1 MTVDR
6 HLLEGKKH
14 IHFIGIGG
22 AGMFPLVQILHAE
35 GYTITGSDNNESD
48 TLARERAM
56 GIPVVLGQRPENIK
70 GADLIV
76 HTAAIM
82 EDNPELIAARQSG
95 VPVIERSVLLGYLST
110 LYPHAIC
117 VAGTHGKTTTT
128 AMITQMLLDAGLDP
142 SAVIGGLLP
151 SIGGNGRRGESDL
164 LVVEACEYVD
174 TFLKLS
180 PDVALLL
187 NIDADHMEYF
197 KTMDNLI
204 ASFHRF
210 AAMATTQ
217 VIANGDDPRVM
228 RAVEGITAPVV
239 TFGFGE
245 GNDYHPAGITIGE
258 GVRAEFDLIRRG
270 ENLGRLA
277 LHVPGRHNILN
288 AIAAVAAALEAG
300 ADLAHIKRSLHDFG
314 GAGRR
319 FEVLAQLGGITVAD
333 DYAHH
338 PAELKVTLESAK
350 GMRFKRVWAVFQP
363 FTFSRTAM
371 LLDDFAAVLPIADKV
386 VLSAIMGSREKNT
399 YGIHTS
405 DLAAKIPGAVWF
417 ETFEEIA
424 RYVCDRVEPGDLV
437 ITLGCGDIYK
447 AAKLIIHR
455 LEEMPA
461 AR

>member
-1 MTVDR
+1 MAIDR
-6 HLLEGKKH
+6 HLLDGKKH

-22 AGMFPLVQILHAE
+22 AGMFPLVQILHKE

-48 TLARERAM
+48 TLQRERAM
-56 GIPVVLGQRPENIK
+56 GIPVTLGHSPDNIR

-82 EDNPELIAARQSG
+82 DDNPELIAARQSG
-95 VPVIERSVLLGYLST
+95 TPVIERSILLGYLST
-110 LYPHAIC
+110 CYPYAIC
-117 VAGTHGKTTTT
+117 VSGTHGKTTTT
-128 AMITQMLLDAGLDP
+128 AMLTQMLLDAGLDP
-142 SAVIGGLLP
+142 SAVIGGMLP
-151 SIGGNGRRGESDL
+151 SIGGNGRRGESDI

-180 PDVALLL
+180 PDVAILL

-197 KTMDNLI
+197 KTRDNVV
-204 ASFHRF
+204 ASYRKF
-210 AAMATTQ
+210 ASMATTL
-217 VIANGDDPRVM
+217 VIAHGDDKRVM
-228 RAVEGITAPVV
+228 EAVENVSVPLI
-239 TFGFGE
+239 TFGFDAH
-245 GNDYHPAGITIGE
+245 NDYHPAHIEMGE
-258 GVRAEFDLIRRG
+258 GVRAEFDLVCRG
-270 ENLGRLA
+270 ETLGRLA
-277 LHVPGRHNILN
+277 LHVPGKHNILN
-288 AIAAVAAALEAG
+288 AVAAVAAALEAG
-300 ADLAHIKRSLHDFG
+300 ADFSHIQRSLHDFA

-319 FEVLAQLGGITVAD
+319 FEVLAEIGGITIAD

-371 LLDDFAAVLPIADKV
+371 LLDDFAEVLQIPDKV

-405 DLAAKIPGAVWF
+405 DLAKKIPGAVWF

-424 RYVCDRVEPGDLV
+424 DYVCEHAQAGDLI

-447 AAKLIIHR
+447 AAKLMIQKLQNR
-455 LEEMPA
+455 
-461 AR
+461 